1 VSFVRRVFK
10 TKSFTRWVRKTALSD
25 GALCKAVAEM
35 ANGLIDANLG
45 GHVFKKRV
53 SMPGRGKSGSARI
66 LVGTNLGNR
75 WFFVYGF
82 EKNERANIDD
92 RELAALRK
100 LAESLL
106 KLEPQQLLTALGSAE
121 LMEICHEEE
130 PHTS

>member
-1 VSFVRRVFK
+1 
-10 TKSFTRWVRKTALSD
+10 
-25 GALCKAVAEM
+25 
-35 ANGLIDANLG
+35 LIDANLG